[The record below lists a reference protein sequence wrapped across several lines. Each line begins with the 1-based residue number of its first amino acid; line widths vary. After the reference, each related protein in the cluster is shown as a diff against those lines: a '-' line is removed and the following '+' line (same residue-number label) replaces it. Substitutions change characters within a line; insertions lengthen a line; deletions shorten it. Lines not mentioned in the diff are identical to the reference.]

1 MSAAQAWYVDL
12 GIPLERYCI
21 ISGLAI
27 RMIPGDR
34 CRAHGAAPKMC
45 DTDIRPAS

>member
-1 MSAAQAWYVDL
+1 MSTDQAWYIEA
-12 GIPLERYCI
+12 GIPVERYCVV
-21 ISGLAI
+21 SGLVV

-45 DTDIRPAS
+45 DTDARVT